1 MNLQAAKNLLE
12 VKNLKKYFPIKA
24 GIWKVKG
31 YIRAVDGISFFVREG
46 ETLGL
51 VGESGCGKTTVG
63 RCILRL
69 IEPTTGEIYF
79 DGQNIMKLN
88 EKDMRKYRRYMQ
100 IVFQDPFASL
110 NPRKKIIDLVA
121 EPLVVHGFP
130 KNKLQEKVIEL
141 LDSVGLGKELFF
153 RFPHELS
160 GGQRQRVCIARALAL
175 NPKFIV
181 LDEPTS
187 SLDVSVQAQILNLL
201 KELRWK
207 LSLSYLFISHNL
219 SVVKFIS
226 NRIAVMYLGKIVE
239 SADSKELFT
248 RPLHPYTQALL
259 SSIPVPEPNFIKKR
273 VILQGEIPTATAPP
287 SGCRFHP
294 RCQYAQPICGKKEPN
309 LIEENKDHFVAC
321 HLI

>member
-121 EPLVVHGFP
+121 EPLVVHGFS

>member
-1 MNLQAAKNLLE
+1 L
-12 VKNLKKYFPIKA
+12 P
-24 GIWKVKG
+24 
-31 YIRAVDGISFFVREG
+31 
-46 ETLGL
+46 
-51 VGESGCGKTTVG
+51 G
-63 RCILRL
+63 RV
-69 IEPTTGEIYF
+69 P
-79 DGQNIMKLN
+79 
-88 EKDMRKYRRYMQ
+88 
-100 IVFQDPFASL
+100 S
-110 NPRKKIIDLVA
+110 
-121 EPLVVHGFP
+121 
-130 KNKLQEKVIEL
+130 
-141 LDSVGLGKELFF
+141 
-153 RFPHELS
+153 
-160 GGQRQRVCIARALAL
+160 AL
-175 NPKFIV
+175 NPPQGCRFHPRSRFV
-181 LDEPTS
+181 M
-187 SLDVSVQAQILNLL
+187 DVSVQAQILNLL

-248 RPLHPYTQALL
+248 RSLHPYTQALL

-309 LIEENKDHFVAC
+309 LIEVNKDHFVAC

>member
-1 MNLQAAKNLLE
+1 
-12 VKNLKKYFPIKA
+12 
-24 GIWKVKG
+24 
-31 YIRAVDGISFFVREG
+31 
-46 ETLGL
+46 
-51 VGESGCGKTTVG
+51 
-63 RCILRL
+63 LRL

-79 DGQNIMKLN
+79 DGQDIMKLN

-110 NPRKKIIDLVA
+110 NPRKKIIDLVT
-121 EPLVVHGFP
+121 EPLVVHGFS

-141 LDSVGLGKELFF
+141 LNCVGLGKELFF

-201 KELRWK
+201 KELRSK

-248 RPLHPYTQALL
+248 RSLHPYTQALL
-259 SSIPVPEPNFIKKR
+259 SSIPVAEPDFIKKR

-309 LIEENKDHFVAC
+309 LIEVNKDHFVAC